1 LLRHDAVAPRCVEPQ
16 RKIPLE
22 RETIEPHTF
31 RPSKRFTASPR
42 TAKPWSRIEQAL
54 RVTDLLLQAG
64 GFSAIVL
71 DLGSIAPEHVS
82 RIPLATWFRYGAAA
96 DRSRTSVVLLTQ
108 HACSKSSA
116 GLVLR
121 LKAGSPLTRENTVLA
136 GLERHVEVSR
146 QRFTEVSTKVVP
158 FRKPPQRAS
167 GAEWQ
172 SKTAWAGIR

>member
-1 LLRHDAVAPRCVEPQ
+1 V
-16 RKIPLE
+16 
-22 RETIEPHTF
+22 PHTF
-31 RPSKRFTASPR
+31 RPSKRYNPSTR
-42 TAKPWSRIEQAL
+42 TKPWSRIEQAL
-54 RVTDLLLQAG
+54 RVADLLLQAG

-96 DRSRTSVVLLTQ
+96 ERSRTSVLLLTQ

-121 LKAGSPLTRENTVLA
+121 LQAGPPLFGESTVLA

-146 QRFTEVSTKVVP
+146 QRFTEASAKVVP

-167 GAEWQ
+167 GADWQ

>member
-1 LLRHDAVAPRCVEPQ
+1 
-16 RKIPLE
+16 
-22 RETIEPHTF
+22 
-31 RPSKRFTASPR
+31 
-42 TAKPWSRIEQAL
+42 L
-54 RVTDLLLQAG
+54 RVADLLLQAG

-82 RIPLATWFRYGAAA
+82 RIPLATWFRYGAVA
-96 DRSRTSVVLLTQ
+96 DRSRTSVLLLTQ

-121 LKAGSPLTRENTVLA
+121 LQAKPPLSGESTVLT

-146 QRFTEVSTKVVP
+146 QRFTEVSLKVVP

-167 GAEWQ
+167 GADWQ